1 MIRTFDCR
9 QFDWRGV
16 AVHADGHDG
25 VVLDEVDGIVEVVV
39 VEHGVVL
46 EGDRDDVDWHLDDAV
61 GVGRF
66 DAHPG
71 GDDDG

>member
-1 MIRTFDCR
+1 M
-9 QFDWRGV
+9 
-16 AVHADGHDG
+16 
-25 VVLDEVDGIVEVVV
+25 